1 MDRVKNVAKGGWHPS
16 SVRSEHKHINQVAG
30 WVGHGKE
37 PNSSLKATDHTS
49 RPLASLVDPDAFGLP
64 PKNVNFHGGAAVS
77 NAVTPDRRGVGASFS
92 AEEIRTK
99 EAEEQRAAQAVQKS
113 APPPVPYRANTTGL
127 STAGLPKPPVRRL
140 GNEEPS
146 ATANPTAKPKT
157 SLPPRLPP
165 RQNSHPTTNAP
176 SPPPDYSSAT
186 QQQPSQDS
194 YLNQGALGRLG
205 KAGVSVPGLGLGIG
219 GGRVDQGGQGSS
231 QASNPWRNE
240 SSSKKS
246 STSSSTTTQN
256 PSMSGLQ
263 SRFGQMTTSPTSSSS
278 NQPSAPSKG
287 TSFAQKQA
295 ALHTASQF
303 RNDPSSITLSD
314 ARSSAATAN
323 NFRERHGEQVATGWK
338 GANALNKKY
347 DVANRVNGIAG
358 QDGSA
363 SLVREDG
370 PITMRDNSASPA
382 GGASMPASPWANE
395 PSQSAFRKPPPPP
408 PVKRTGTG
416 SSGTPPPVP
425 MGSKPRT

>member
-37 PNSSLKATDHTS
+37 QNSSLKATDHTS
-49 RPLASLVDPDAFGLP
+49 RPLASLKDPDAFGPP
-64 PKNVNFHGGAAVS
+64 PKNVNFHGGAAVPD
-77 NAVTPDRRGVGASFS
+77 AATPDRRGIGAPLP
-92 AEEIRTK
+92 AEEVRAM
-99 EAEEQRAAQAVQKS
+99 EAEEQRSAQAVQKP

-127 STAGLPKPPVRRL
+127 STASLPKPPVRRL
-140 GNEEPS
+140 ENGEPS
-146 ATANPTAKPKT
+146 ATASPTAKPKP

-186 QQQPSQDS
+186 QQPPPQDQ

-205 KAGVSVPGLGLGIG
+205 KAGVSVPGLGIG
-219 GGRVDQGGQGSS
+219 GGRGGHGAQGSS

-240 SSSKKS
+240 SNSNTPP
-246 STSSSTTTQN
+246 TSSPTMTQS
-256 PSMSGLQ
+256 PSIGGLK
-263 SRFGQMTTSPTSSSS
+263 SRFGGLTTSPTSSPSD
-278 NQPSAPSKG
+278 QPPAASQG

-358 QDGSA
+358 QNGSA
-363 SLVREDG
+363 SPVREDG
-370 PITMRDNSASPA
+370 PITMRDNTTSPA
-382 GGASMPASPWANE
+382 GGGSMPASPWANE
-395 PSQSAFRKPPPPP
+395 LSQSAFRKPPPPP
-408 PVKRTGTG
+408 PVRRTGTG

>member
-1 MDRVKNVAKGGWHPS
+1 MDRVKNVAKGGWHPQ
-16 SVRSEHKHINQVAG
+16 VRSEHKHINQVAG

-37 PNSSLKATDHTS
+37 PNSSLKPTEHTS
-49 RPLASLVDPDAFGLP
+49 RPLASLKDPDAFGPP
-64 PKNVNFHGGAAVS
+64 PKNVNFHGGAAVP
-77 NAVTPDRRGVGASFS
+77 NAATPDRRGMGAPLS
-92 AEEIRTK
+92 AEEVRAK
-99 EAEEQRAAQAVQKS
+99 EAEEQRAAQAVEKP

-140 GNEEPS
+140 ENGEQS
-146 ATANPTAKPKT
+146 ATASPIAKPKP

-205 KAGVSVPGLGLGIG
+205 KAGVSVPGFGIG
-219 GGRVDQGGQGSS
+219 GGRGEQGGEGGS

-240 SSSKKS
+240 SNSNPP
-246 STSSSTTTQN
+246 STSSLATAQS
-256 PSMSGLQ
+256 PSISGLQ
-263 SRFGQMTTSPTSSSS
+263 SRFGKLTTSPTTSSAT
-278 NQPSAPSKG
+278 QPPPPSQG

-295 ALHTASQF
+295 ALQTASQF

-323 NFRERHGEQVATGWK
+323 NFRERHGEQAATGWK

-347 DVANRVNGIAG
+347 DVANRVNGLAG
-358 QDGSA
+358 QNGTA
-363 SLVREDG
+363 SPVREDG
-370 PITMRDNSASPA
+370 PITMRDNTASPCFQEAASASA
-382 GGASMPASPWANE
+382 ACEKDRDRKQRDASACADGKQTEDMRLLDTLLLME
-395 PSQSAFRKPPPPP
+395 
-408 PVKRTGTG
+408 
-416 SSGTPPPVP
+416 
-425 MGSKPRT
+425 

>member
-1 MDRVKNVAKGGWHPS
+1 MDKVKNVAKGGWHPP

-37 PNSSLKATDHTS
+37 PNSALKPSDHTS
-49 RPLASLVDPDAFGLP
+49 RPLASLKDPDAFGPP
-64 PKNVNFHGGAAVS
+64 PKNVNFHGGAAVP
-77 NAVTPDRRGVGASFS
+77 NAITPDRRGIGAPLS
-92 AEEIRTK
+92 AEEIRAK
-99 EAEEQRAAQAVQKS
+99 EAEEQRAAQAVQNP

-127 STAGLPKPPVRRL
+127 STTGLPKPPVRRL
-140 GNEEPS
+140 ENGEQS
-146 ATANPTAKPKT
+146 ATASPTAKPKP

-186 QQQPSQDS
+186 QHQPAQDP

-205 KAGVSVPGLGLGIG
+205 KAGVSVPGFGIG
-219 GGRVDQGGQGSS
+219 AGRGEHGGDGDS
-231 QASNPWRNE
+231 QAPNPWRNE
-240 SSSKKS
+240 PNSNTA
-246 STSSSTTTQN
+246 STPNATTAQS
-256 PSMSGLQ
+256 PSISGLQ
-263 SRFGQMTTSPTSSSS
+263 SRLGKLTTSPTSSSGT
-278 NQPSAPSKG
+278 QPPPSSQG

-295 ALHTASQF
+295 ALQTASQF

-358 QDGSA
+358 QNNGSA
-363 SLVREDG
+363 SPGREDG
-370 PITMRDNSASPA
+370 PITMRDNTTSPV
-382 GGASMPASPWANE
+382 GGGSVQASPWANE

-408 PVKRTGTG
+408 PAVRRTGTG

>member
-1 MDRVKNVAKGGWHPS
+1 MGA
-16 SVRSEHKHINQVAG
+16 
-30 WVGHGKE
+30 
-37 PNSSLKATDHTS
+37 
-49 RPLASLVDPDAFGLP
+49 PL
-64 PKNVNFHGGAAVS
+64 
-77 NAVTPDRRGVGASFS
+77 S
-92 AEEIRTK
+92 ADEIRAQ
-99 EAEEQRAAQAVQKS
+99 EIEEQKAAQAVEKP

-140 GNEEPS
+140 ENGEAS
-146 ATANPTAKPKT
+146 VSSSPTAKPKP

-176 SPPPDYSSAT
+176 SPPPDYNSAT
-186 QQQPSQDS
+186 QQPPSKDP

-205 KAGVSVPGLGLGIG
+205 KAGVSVPGLGIG
-219 GGRVDQGGQGSS
+219 GGQGSS

-240 SSSKKS
+240 PNSNAP
-246 STSSSTTTQN
+246 STPSPIVTQT
-256 PSMSGLQ
+256 PSIGALQ
-263 SRFGQMTTSPTSSSS
+263 SRFGQMTTSPTSSSPT
-278 NQPSAPSKG
+278 QAPAPSQG

-314 ARSSAATAN
+314 ARNSAATAN

-358 QDGSA
+358 QTGSV
-363 SLVREDG
+363 SPGREDG
-370 PITMRDNSASPA
+370 PITLRDNTASPVG

-395 PSQSAFRKPPPPP
+395 PSQSSFRKPPPPP
-408 PVKRTGTG
+408 PVKRSGTG
-416 SSGTPPPVP
+416 SGGTPPPVP

>member
-1 MDRVKNVAKGGWHPS
+1 MAKGGWHPP
-16 SVRSEHKHINQVAG
+16 VRSEHKHINQVAG

-37 PNSSLKATDHTS
+37 PSNALKASEHTS
-49 RPLASLVDPDAFGLP
+49 RPLASLKDPDAFGPP
-64 PKNVNFHGGAAVS
+64 PKNVNFHGGAAAS
-77 NAVTPDRRGVGASFS
+77 NAIMPIRRGTGASLS
-92 AEEIRTK
+92 AEEIRAKDT
-99 EAEEQRAAQAVQKS
+99 EEQKATEAVEKP

-140 GNEEPS
+140 ENGEPS
-146 ATANPTAKPKT
+146 AASRPTAKPKP

-176 SPPPDYSSAT
+176 SPPPDYNSAT
-186 QQQPSQDS
+186 QQQPSKDP

-205 KAGVSVPGLGLGIG
+205 KAGVSVPGFGIG
-219 GGRVDQGGQGSS
+219 GGQGSS

-240 SSSKKS
+240 PKS
-246 STSSSTTTQN
+246 NAPSTSS
-256 PSMSGLQ
+256 PSMTQTPSISGLQ
-263 SRFGQMTTSPTSSSS
+263 SRFGQMTTSPTSSSPTQS
-278 NQPSAPSKG
+278 PAPSQG

-314 ARSSAATAN
+314 ARNSAATAN
-323 NFRERHGEQVATGWK
+323 NFRERHGEHVATGWK

-358 QDGSA
+358 QNESA
-363 SLVREDG
+363 SPVRENG
-370 PITMRDNSASPA
+370 PITMRDNTASPV
-382 GGASMPASPWANE
+382 GGESMPASPWANE

-408 PVKRTGTG
+408 PVKRSGTG

>member
-1 MDRVKNVAKGGWHPS
+1 MDRVKNVAKGGWHPTS
-16 SVRSEHKHINQVAG
+16 IRSEHKHVNQVAG

-37 PNSSLKATDHTS
+37 PNGSLKATDHVS
-49 RPLASLVDPDAFGLP
+49 RPLTSLKDPDAFGPP
-64 PKNVNFHGGAAVS
+64 PKNINFHGGAATS
-77 NAVTPDRRGVGASFS
+77 NAVAPDRRGMGA
-92 AEEIRTK
+92 AIPPEDMR
-99 EAEEQRAAQAVQKS
+99 AEEQRAAQAAQKP
-113 APPPVPYRANTTGL
+113 APPPIPYRANTSGL
-127 STAGLPKPPVRRL
+127 STANLPKPPLRQIENGEV
-140 GNEEPS
+140 S
-146 ATANPTAKPKT
+146 ATASPIAKPKP

-165 RQNSHPTTNAP
+165 RQNSHPTTNTP

-186 QQQPSQDS
+186 QEQPPQTS

-205 KAGVSVPGLGLGIG
+205 KAGVSVPGLGIG
-219 GGRVDQGGQGSS
+219 GGREEQKGQGSS

-240 SSSKKS
+240 SIANRS
-246 STSSSTTTQN
+246 STSSPTATQT
-256 PSMSGLQ
+256 PSISGLQ
-263 SRFGQMTTSPTSSSS
+263 SRFGQMTTSPTSTS
-278 NQPSAPSKG
+278 NQPSTPSQG

-338 GANALNKKY
+338 GANTLNKKY

-358 QDGSA
+358 QNQNGSA
-363 SLVREDG
+363 SPTREDG
-370 PITMRDNSASPA
+370 PITMRDSTASPTGA
-382 GGASMPASPWANE
+382 GSMPASPWANE
-395 PSQSAFRKPPPPP
+395 PSHNTFRKAPPPP

-416 SSGTPPPVP
+416 SSGAPPPVP

>member
-37 PNSSLKATDHTS
+37 PNNPLKATDHPS
-49 RPLASLVDPDAFGLP
+49 RPLASLVDPDAFGPP

-77 NAVTPDRRGVGASFS
+77 NAATPTRRGTGASLS
-92 AEEIRTK
+92 AEEQTNT
-99 EAEEQRAAQAVQKS
+99 QAVQKP
-113 APPPVPYRANTTGL
+113 APPPVPYRANTTGS
-127 STAGLPKPPVRRL
+127 STTDLPKPPVRRL
-140 GNEEPS
+140 ENSEPT
-146 ATANPTAKPKT
+146 ATATASPTAKPKP

-176 SPPPDYSSAT
+176 SPPPDYSAAT

-205 KAGVSVPGLGLGIG
+205 KAGVSVPGLGIG
-219 GGRVDQGGQGSS
+219 GGQGSS

-240 SSSKKS
+240 SNSTTP
-246 STSSSTTTQN
+246 STSSPTMTQSPST
-256 PSMSGLQ
+256 SGLQ
-263 SRFGQMTTSPTSSSS
+263 SRFGKLTTSPSSSS
-278 NQPSAPSKG
+278 PTQPPVPSQG

-314 ARSSAATAN
+314 ARNSAATAN

-358 QDGSA
+358 QNGSA
-363 SLVREDG
+363 SQVREDG
-370 PITMRDNSASPA
+370 PITMQDNTASPA
-382 GGASMPASPWANE
+382 GGGSMPASPWANE
-395 PSQSAFRKPPPPP
+395 PSLSALRKPPPPP
-408 PVKRTGTG
+408 VRRTGTG